1 MWYNGDMDDWCFYEW
16 TTVIGVFIGFLAA
29 IGTIA
34 LAFLAF
40 RTIREGRRSLIAERL
55 NEWARKY
62 LDKMNRSNAP
72 AKTKSIEIFITNEKS
87 RLSDI
92 VDNISAT
99 EIDAAK
105 FSSEVY
111 KKVRDIIEI
120 SKKGIALDIA
130 GQEKETI
137 FSTFEN
143 IVKEIDNH
151 LRFIID
157 RTS

>member
-1 MWYNGDMDDWCFYEW
+1 M
-16 TTVIGVFIGFLAA
+16 
-29 IGTIA
+29 
-34 LAFLAF
+34 
-40 RTIREGRRSLIAERL
+40 
-55 NEWARKY
+55 
-62 LDKMNRSNAP
+62 
-72 AKTKSIEIFITNEKS
+72 
-87 RLSDI
+87 SDI